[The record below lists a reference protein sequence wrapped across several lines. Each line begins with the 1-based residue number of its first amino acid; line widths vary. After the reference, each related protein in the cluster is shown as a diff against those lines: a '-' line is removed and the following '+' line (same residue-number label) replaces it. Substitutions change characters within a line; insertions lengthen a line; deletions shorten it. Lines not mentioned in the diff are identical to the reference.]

1 MTLMEQC
8 QIWNDNDEYQK
19 IVDAIEVL
27 PEEERTPELC
37 SELARAYNNLA
48 DPGTAEGRAQL
59 RRALD
64 LLRPY
69 EETLKDDH
77 CWNFRMAYA
86 YYYLDQEGPALPYF
100 ERALEKRP
108 GDEDTQYFIDACRR
122 GLALPRFQRNFR
134 ERTQEA
140 WEAFVQGE
148 AELRGL
154 MDQED
159 RDAVAEE
166 LIAKCDAILHLAFET
181 IAFEMGYN
189 GEKYELILT
198 PEGDRTRLFELVYFQ
213 RHAPADVRK
222 QWNILV
228 GRQKTAG
235 FALRIDDWE
244 IEAQDVQVWVE
255 AQGEETAAL
264 TLYCR
269 KAAPAAAG
277 RGKESLV
284 DAVHPDRS
292 GAGRDPCHGADRW
305 L

>member
-1 MTLMEQC
+1 MQ
-8 QIWNDNDEYQK
+8 
-19 IVDAIEVL
+19 
-27 PEEERTPELC
+27 
-37 SELARAYNNLA
+37 RAGPRVQQSGGSRYGGGT
-48 DPGTAEGRAQL
+48 GTAAARLGSA
-59 RRALD
+59 AAH
-64 LLRPY
+64 

-77 CWNFRMAYA
+77 CWNFRTAYA

-189 GEKYELILT
+189 GENT
-198 PEGDRTRLFELVYFQ
+198 
-213 RHAPADVRK
+213 
-222 QWNILV
+222 N
-228 GRQKTAG
+228 
-235 FALRIDDWE
+235 
-244 IEAQDVQVWVE
+244 
-255 AQGEETAAL
+255 
-264 TLYCR
+264 
-269 KAAPAAAG
+269 
-277 RGKESLV
+277 
-284 DAVHPDRS
+284 
-292 GAGRDPCHGADRW
+292 
-305 L
+305 

>member
-108 GDEDTQYFIDACRR
+108 ATKIRSILLMRAAAAWPCPGSSGISVNGRR
-122 GLALPRFQRNFR
+122 RHGR
-134 ERTQEA
+134 
-140 WEAFVQGE
+140 
-148 AELRGL
+148 
-154 MDQED
+154 
-159 RDAVAEE
+159 
-166 LIAKCDAILHLAFET
+166 
-181 IAFEMGYN
+181 
-189 GEKYELILT
+189 
-198 PEGDRTRLFELVYFQ
+198 RLF
-213 RHAPADVRK
+213 RARR
-222 QWNILV
+222 NC
-228 GRQKTAG
+228 
-235 FALRIDDWE
+235 
-244 IEAQDVQVWVE
+244 
-255 AQGEETAAL
+255 AA
-264 TLYCR
+264 
-269 KAAPAAAG
+269 
-277 RGKESLV
+277 
-284 DAVHPDRS
+284 
-292 GAGRDPCHGADRW
+292 
-305 L
+305 